1 MAGEVTQKDLQSLQG
16 YVNKQIADLEK
27 RLKAQ
32 IGEVGNNSQN
42 RDNKILGDVSALERQ
57 VAELSKAIQ
66 NR

>member
-27 RLKAQ
+27 RLKAL
-32 IGEVGNNSQN
+32 ISDVGNNSQN
-42 RDNKILGDVSALERQ
+42 RDNSILGDVSALERK
-57 VAELSKAIQ
+57 VADIAKSVQ

>member
-32 IGEVGNNSQN
+32 ISEVGNNSQN
-42 RDNKILGDVSALERQ
+42 RDNSILGDVSALERK
-57 VAELSKAIQ
+57 VADIAKSVQ

>member
-27 RLKAQ
+27 RLKAM
-32 IGEVGNNSQN
+32 IGEVGTNSQN
-42 RDNKILGDVSALERQ
+42 RDNAILGDVSALERK
-57 VAELSKAIQ
+57 VAEIGKSVQ

>member
-32 IGEVGNNSQN
+32 ISEVGNNSQS
-42 RDNKILGDVSALERQ
+42 RDNSILGDVSALERK
-57 VAELSKAIQ
+57 VADIAKSVQ

>member
-32 IGEVGNNSQN
+32 ISEAVNNSQN
-42 RDNKILGDVSALERQ
+42 RDNSILGDVSALERK
-57 VAELSKAIQ
+57 VADIARSVQ